1 LYSTVEDLLRWERGL
16 FGKEVLSEASLKK
29 MTTPGKNDY
38 AFGLYVG
45 ENAGRL
51 VIRHAGGIAGFNSHL
66 RYYPQ
71 DAVTVVALSNLN
83 GFGTDRIAD
92 QLSAVVHGEA
102 VVLPPRRKSVPVA
115 RSILEKYVGTYQLG
129 PDFNIWFTI
138 EGDQLMSQATGQP
151 KFALKAESETKFA
164 PTAFEAQLEFQTD
177 ASGKVVSVIIHQGGR
192 DTVAPRVSDSAP

>member
-1 LYSTVEDLLRWERGL
+1 MTTPFSAGALYSTVEDLLRWERAL
-16 FGKEVLSEASLKK
+16 FGQKVLSEASLKK

-45 ENAGRL
+45 EVAGRL
-51 VIRHAGGIAGFNSHL
+51 VIRHGGGIAGFNSHL
-66 RYYPQ
+66 RYFPE
-71 DAVTVVALSNLN
+71 DAMTVVALSNLN
-83 GFGTDRIAD
+83 GFGTEDRD
-92 QLSAVVHGEA
+92 QLSAAAQARPWCCHPNA
-102 VVLPPRRKSVPVA
+102 SRCPSP

-151 KFALKAESETKFA
+151 KFAGNAESETIFS

-177 ASGKVVSVIIHQGGR
+177 ASGNRERHHSTGR
-192 DTVAPRVSDSAP
+192 T